1 MQETVMTDIP
11 VKEFL
16 LEEISSRLGEPI
28 LLNKTDFPLIA
39 ICRSSRT
46 AHSSVIFLPPE
57 GHYFAAAGIKYPG
70 IFKGVDEYTRENLV
84 PSDLIYKSFIAW
96 MKEAGIR
103 KDFVPSNFFS
113 PYASWGCYGES
124 GYSAMGKRART
135 LEWDQKLFSAFVGN
149 EWVEPVINYFNE
161 QQKQFGEKAFI
172 LGATSMHLG
181 SGNISND
188 SWRMAADT
196 YSRSV
201 FPDISEEQKVN
212 DELQLTVQHLE
223 KKERVC
229 IDLPFPN
236 CIKAYPVISWICPGG
251 REKFARERA
260 ILRAKLISMSEAPWI
275 YSGVASNLEL
285 LKEESEAAK
294 TVFGLDAYGEI
305 VDNIERFLDAM
316 NKRYPVI
323 LENPFETCMS

>member
-1 MQETVMTDIP
+1 M
-11 VKEFL
+11 
-16 LEEISSRLGEPI
+16 
-28 LLNKTDFPLIA
+28 LNKTDFPLIA

-57 GHYFAAAGIKYPG
+57 GHYFAAAGIKYPD

-84 PSDLIYKSFIAW
+84 SSDLIYKSFIAW
-96 MKEAGIR
+96 MKEVGIR
-103 KDFVPSNFFS
+103 KDFVPSDLFS

-124 GYSAMGKRART
+124 GYSAMGERARI
-135 LEWDQKLFSAFVGN
+135 LERDQKLFSAFVGN

-188 SWRMAADT
+188 SWRMAADA

-201 FPDISEEQKVN
+201 FSDISEEQKVN

-251 REKFARERA
+251 REKFARERS
-260 ILRAKLISMSEAPWI
+260 ILRAKLIGMSEAPWI
-275 YSGVASNLEL
+275 YYGVARNLER
-285 LKEESEAAK
+285 LKEEGEAAK

>member
-1 MQETVMTDIP
+1 MMTDIP
-11 VKEFL
+11 IKEFL

-57 GHYFAAAGIKYPG
+57 GHYFAAAGMKYPG

-103 KDFVPSNFFS
+103 KDFVPSDLFS

-124 GYSAMGKRART
+124 GYFAMGKRART

-161 QQKQFGEKAFI
+161 QQKQFGKKAFI
-172 LGATSMHLG
+172 LGAASMYLG
-181 SGNISND
+181 RGENISND
-188 SWRMAADT
+188 SWRMTADA

-212 DELQLTVQHLE
+212 DELQLAVQYLE

-260 ILRAKLISMSEAPWI
+260 ILRARLIGMSEAPWI

-305 VDNIERFLDAM
+305 VDNIEQFLDAM
-316 NKRYPVI
+316 SKRYPVI
-323 LENPFETCMS
+323 LENPFEICIS

>member
-1 MQETVMTDIP
+1 MMTDIP
-11 VKEFL
+11 IKEFL

-103 KDFVPSNFFS
+103 KDFVPSDLFS

-124 GYSAMGKRART
+124 GYFAMGKRART

-188 SWRMAADT
+188 SWRMAADA

-260 ILRAKLISMSEAPWI
+260 ILRAKLIGMSEAPWI
-275 YSGVASNLEL
+275 YYGVARNLKM
-285 LKEESEAAK
+285 LKEEGEAAK

>member
-1 MQETVMTDIP
+1 MTDIP

-46 AHSSVIFLPPE
+46 ANFSVIFLPPE

-103 KDFVPSNFFS
+103 KDFVPSDLFS
-113 PYASWGCYGES
+113 PYASWGCYGEP

-172 LGATSMHLG
+172 LGAASMHLG

-201 FPDISEEQKVN
+201 FLNISEEQKVN

-251 REKFARERA
+251 REN
-260 ILRAKLISMSEAPWI
+260 LP
-275 YSGVASNLEL
+275 ASVQFYAQN
-285 LKEESEAAK
+285 
-294 TVFGLDAYGEI
+294 
-305 VDNIERFLDAM
+305 
-316 NKRYPVI
+316 
-323 LENPFETCMS
+323 

>member
-1 MQETVMTDIP
+1 MTDIP

-103 KDFVPSNFFS
+103 KDFVPSDFFS

-135 LEWDQKLFSAFVGN
+135 LGIRSCLVHLWAMSGWNLLL
-149 EWVEPVINYFNE
+149 I
-161 QQKQFGEKAFI
+161 I
-172 LGATSMHLG
+172 LM
-181 SGNISND
+181 N
-188 SWRMAADT
+188 
-196 YSRSV
+196 SRS
-201 FPDISEEQKVN
+201 N
-212 DELQLTVQHLE
+212 LE
-223 KKERVC
+223 KKR
-229 IDLPFPN
+229 L
-236 CIKAYPVISWICPGG
+236 Y
-251 REKFARERA
+251 
-260 ILRAKLISMSEAPWI
+260 
-275 YSGVASNLEL
+275 
-285 LKEESEAAK
+285 
-294 TVFGLDAYGEI
+294 
-305 VDNIERFLDAM
+305 
-316 NKRYPVI
+316 
-323 LENPFETCMS
+323 

>member
-1 MQETVMTDIP
+1 MMTDIP

-16 LEEISSRLGEPI
+16 LEEISSRLGDPI

-103 KDFVPSNFFS
+103 KDFVPSDLFS
-113 PYASWGCYGES
+113 PYARWGCYGES

-161 QQKQFGEKAFI
+161 QQKQFGEKPFI
-172 LGATSMHLG
+172 LGAASMHLG

-188 SWRMAADT
+188 SWRMAADA

-201 FPDISEEQKVN
+201 FPNISEEQKVN

-251 REKFARERA
+251 EKN
-260 ILRAKLISMSEAPWI
+260 LP
-275 YSGVASNLEL
+275 ASVQFYAQN
-285 LKEESEAAK
+285 
-294 TVFGLDAYGEI
+294 
-305 VDNIERFLDAM
+305 
-316 NKRYPVI
+316 
-323 LENPFETCMS
+323 

>member
-1 MQETVMTDIP
+1 MTDIP
-11 VKEFL
+11 IKEFL

-103 KDFVPSNFFS
+103 KDFVPSDLFS

-124 GYSAMGKRART
+124 GYFAMGKRART

-161 QQKQFGEKAFI
+161 QQKQFGKKRLSWVRHQCI
-172 LGATSMHLG
+172 
-181 SGNISND
+181 SG
-188 SWRMAADT
+188 
-196 YSRSV
+196 
-201 FPDISEEQKVN
+201 
-212 DELQLTVQHLE
+212 
-223 KKERVC
+223 
-229 IDLPFPN
+229 
-236 CIKAYPVISWICPGG
+236 G
-251 REKFARERA
+251 
-260 ILRAKLISMSEAPWI
+260 
-275 YSGVASNLEL
+275 
-285 LKEESEAAK
+285 AK
-294 TVFGLDAYGEI
+294 T
-305 VDNIERFLDAM
+305 FLMTHGGWLLMPIADQCFQIYPK
-316 NKRYPVI
+316 NKRSM
-323 LENPFETCMS
+323 MSFNWLFSISRKRKEFA